1 MRIRYT
7 RISTVDVEITEEMLR
22 GMTPEEMAQTDVNN
36 DYRDEMFDGDV
47 SEKFLYEIYDDD
59 NRVVVRGESDN

>member
-1 MRIRYT
+1 
-7 RISTVDVEITEEMLR
+7 
-22 GMTPEEMAQTDVNN
+22 MAQTDVNN